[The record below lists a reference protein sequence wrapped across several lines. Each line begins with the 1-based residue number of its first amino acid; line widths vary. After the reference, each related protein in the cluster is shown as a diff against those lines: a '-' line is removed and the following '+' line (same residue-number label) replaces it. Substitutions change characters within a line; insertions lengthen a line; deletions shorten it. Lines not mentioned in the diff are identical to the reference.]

1 LAININLFERVFRI
15 IDCDDFTRKFYEYME
30 VALNNPESLPKDN
43 FADYTDHKDIKVN
56 KYFYYKKKP
65 NFISKMINKKNK
77 FIIKKI

>member
-1 LAININLFERVFRI
+1 
-15 IDCDDFTRKFYEYME
+15 ME

-77 FIIKKI
+77 FIIKKIQLKNNNKISKINYCFFY